1 MKGPAHR
8 VFAPA
13 GQEIFVIFVKSYYNR
28 TVPLCA
34 EAETDGKMRQ
44 KMRRVK
50 RNRSGTADGRD
61 DAIFG
66 RPAEEWYEISMPAAW
81 EEESGLVY
89 EEKNDF

>member
-1 MKGPAHR
+1 MR
-8 VFAPA
+8 
-13 GQEIFVIFVKSYYNR
+13 R
-28 TVPLCA
+28 
-34 EAETDGKMRQ
+34 KMRQ
-44 KMRRVK
+44 EQRKMWLMRRKIRQEQRKIRQVK